1 MLPYA
6 IIMMTGYFNTLPRDL
21 DEAVMID
28 GRSSFVVFCRCLNQT
43 TGDKLYCV
51 PVAQVE
57 QSSATTIGLGDA
69 FVGGFLPM
77 LLE

>member
-28 GRSSFVVFCRCLNQT
+28 GGSSFVVFCRCLNQT

-57 QSSATTIGLGDA
+57 QSSPRPLVLAMPLLGA
-69 FVGGFLPM
+69 FCQCF
-77 LLE
+77 